1 MAQFQYRWIDLS
13 KDFYAYGKICDWGQD
28 GWELVCIYNDIAYF
42 KRPYCGAETS
52 LDNID
57 NEITELKDKVEELT
71 KQLKYRDAILIGLV
85 EALAEKFCPDSKFL
99 ASFKDEMELDKIL
112 NNTSA
117 SLKYLEIAKI
127 EDTTVRVQN
136 FSNFTKERKCK
147 NEKTNQFG
155 N

>member
-1 MAQFQYRWIDLS
+1 MNNES
-13 KDFYAYGKICDWGQD
+13 KK
-28 GWELVCIYNDIAYF
+28 
-42 KRPYCGAETS
+42 
-52 LDNID
+52 
-57 NEITELKDKVEELT
+57 
-71 KQLKYRDAILIGLV
+71 
-85 EALAEKFCPDSKFL
+85 
-99 ASFKDEMELDKIL
+99 LDKIL